1 MRIIQQQNNLTVWQE
16 SLGLLQ
22 EIYALTKN
30 FPSEEKEGLSL
41 KLRESAINVVSGISK
56 WKSQNLKKNKIQYLY
71 FSLDNASGIEALLLI
86 SHTLR
91 YITKNQFDTNT
102 SGIYRIIIMLSEL
115 IKKVEHKEK
124 LEIHTDKFGN

>member
-16 SLGLLQ
+16 SLNFLQ

-30 FPSEEKEGLSL
+30 FPSEEIEGLSL
-41 KLRESAINVVSGISK
+41 KLRESTINIIIGISK
-56 WKSQNLKKNKIQYLY
+56 WKSQNLKKNKTQHLY
-71 FSLDNASGIEALLLI
+71 FSLDNANEIEALLLI

-91 YITKNQFDTNT
+91 YITKDQFDTNT

-115 IKKVEHKEK
+115 IKKVEHKENFNK
-124 LEIHTDKFGN
+124 QNNN